1 MLGTCDGTQGN
12 HTLEP
17 PLRGRPTHCYST
29 EGMAMANRIFLVLT
43 HAPDP
48 TVDYEEDA
56 IVAGASSV
64 LPVLWCVAFSPDD
77 IYWRDLNLEDA
88 DGAEVSDEDDEASAC
103 AYPVLVTPLRLAIQ
117 RTYERRPLFFQ
128 VFPHVLKTVYDE
140 WLALLDGI
148 DAPYLLVDTL
158 ELWGMM
164 PPAEFELLLT
174 ECVSAF
180 ENMDA
185 RYWGALLRQA
195 AITFD
200 AATNRV
206 SFDED
211 KVAFVL
217 RGYQWLR
224 PVPWTE

>member
-1 MLGTCDGTQGN
+1 
-12 HTLEP
+12 
-17 PLRGRPTHCYST
+17 
-29 EGMAMANRIFLVLT
+29 MANRIFLVLT

-48 TVDYEEDA
+48 NMDYEEDA
-56 IVAGASSV
+56 IVAGASYV

-77 IYWRDLNLEDA
+77 IYWRDLNPEDA
-88 DGAEVSDEDDEASAC
+88 DEAEVKVSDADDEPGARS
-103 AYPVLVTPLRLAIQ
+103 YPVLLTPLNLATQ
-117 RTYERRPLFFQ
+117 RAHERRPLFFQ
-128 VFPHVLKTVYDE
+128 VFPHILETVYDE

-164 PPAEFELLLT
+164 PPEEFEPLLT

-180 ENMDA
+180 ENTDA
-185 RYWGALLRQA
+185 RYWGTLLRQA
-195 AITFD
+195 AIEFD
-200 AATNRV
+200 ATTNRV

-211 KVAFVL
+211 KAAFVL